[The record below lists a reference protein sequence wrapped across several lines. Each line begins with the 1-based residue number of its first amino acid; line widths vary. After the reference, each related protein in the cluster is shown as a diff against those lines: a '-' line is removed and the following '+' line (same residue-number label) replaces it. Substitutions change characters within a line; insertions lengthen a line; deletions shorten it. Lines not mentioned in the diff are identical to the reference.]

1 MPAVADITIGLRND
15 LGQVSFFK
23 THGVEWNAGNI
34 AAQIAAVSALQSAV
48 VGLSLATFASRGV
61 VVSQSASQI
70 RPTDPVN
77 LGDKWVITAT
87 DADGNP
93 YTFTI
98 PAEDDGVANA
108 NLLPGTHDA
117 DITSPAWVAF
127 IAAFDAVAVSRQGID
142 LTFSHARLGT
152 RLGR

>member
-1 MPAVADITIGLRND
+1 MGR
-15 LGQVSFFK
+15 VSFFK

-48 VGLSLATFASRGV
+48 VGLSVGTFASRGV
-61 VVSQSASQI
+61 LVSQSASQI

-77 LGDKWVITAT
+77 LGDKWVVTAT
-87 DADGNP
+87 DADSNP

-98 PAEDDGVANA
+98 PAQANGVGNE
-108 NLLPGTHDA
+108 NVLPGTHDA
-117 DITSPAWVAF
+117 DVTSPAWVAF
-127 IAAFDAVAVSRQGID
+127 AAAFDGVAVSRQGLD